1 MEKALENLY
10 YLIAD
15 RKINKFENS
24 YTNYLFEK
32 GKDKILKKF
41 GEEAIE
47 VVIASKNSNKAEQVN
62 ELSDL
67 LYHMLVLMVELEIN
81 LNEIGN
87 NIEARNKK
95 MGNLKMERKN
105 IEIL

>member
-1 MEKALENLY
+1 MDKSIENLY
-10 YLIAD
+10 LTILE
-15 RKINKFENS
+15 RKTNKYENS

-47 VVIASKNSNKAEQVN
+47 VVIAAKNDDKNEQI
-62 ELSDL
+62 EEFSDL
-67 LYHMLVLMVELEIN
+67 IYHMLVLMAELDVSTEDIS
-81 LNEIGN
+81 L
-87 NIEARNKK
+87 NIEARNQK
-95 MGNLKMERKN
+95 MGNLKMERKD